1 MSHFSSKR
9 LLQAQRVKLNNVKNK
24 PALVSSTGRGRVN
37 FRLINK
43 RVYKPKKVDTIK
55 YVTINTGAISNL
67 NQINGG
73 NDFWSTNPNP
83 PFSFIHT
90 YDVQIG
96 DEITITKPSAN
107 IGPIVVT
114 VQNVLKDAGT
124 GRAFRIITTPNH
136 GISPLTQNCSIK
148 IIDRS

>member
-9 LLQAQRVKLNNVKNK
+9 LLQAQRVKLKNVKNK

-55 YVTINTGAISNL
+55 YVTINTAKIANF
-67 NQINGG
+67 NQIMDGT
-73 NDFWSTNPNP
+73 DFWGNNPNP

-90 YDVQIG
+90 YNAQVG
-96 DEITITKPSAN
+96 DEITITKPSASL
-107 IGPIVVT
+107 GPIVVK
-114 VQNVLKDAGT
+114 VQEVKYDAGT
-124 GRAFRIITTPNH
+124 GRAYRIITTPNH
-136 GISPLTQNCSIK
+136 GISDLTQDVSIK
-148 IIDRS
+148 MIDRS